1 MPTEPITQSAS
12 PRVRISGEQ
21 SVRATETRTATNRN
35 SAISIQRSNQE
46 PSPTASL
53 SAFIA
58 QKRAGRLETTPDR
71 YKGHF
76 VASWAGKCSPRRA
89 IKAQCL
95 ECVGFDRREVAECT
109 NWACAL
115 WHFRPFQKLSK
126 VAAFDAAPSVKS
138 KTSLADRQRDTAKLR
153 NQ

>member
-76 VASWAGKCSPRRA
+76 VASWSPKCPPRRA
-89 IKAQCL
+89 IKAFCL
-95 ECVGFDRREVAECT
+95 ECQGFDKEGIIGCT
-109 NWACAL
+109 SYACPL
-115 WHFRPFQKLSK
+115 WRFRPFQKSALKMDSGE
-126 VAAFDAAPSVKS
+126 
-138 KTSLADRQRDTAKLR
+138 TEGE
-153 NQ
+153 